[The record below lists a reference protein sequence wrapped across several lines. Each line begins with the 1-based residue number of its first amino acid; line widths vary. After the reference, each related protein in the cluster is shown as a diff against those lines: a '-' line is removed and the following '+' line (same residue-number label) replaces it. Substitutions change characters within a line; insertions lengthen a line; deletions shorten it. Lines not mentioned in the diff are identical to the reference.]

1 MSEFTKN
8 GVTLDFDT
16 LTNNNHHIIK
26 VLGLQKDKAI
36 IDKLGAILKPYVL
49 DSIKTATELP
59 TEACSCRCQDSLK
72 GPFKIN
78 AAIKAL

>member
-1 MSEFTKN
+1 MII
-8 GVTLDFDT
+8 DFDT
-16 LTNNNHHIIK
+16 LITNKHHIIK
-26 VLGLQKDKAI
+26 VLGLKKDKAI
-36 IDKLGAILKPYVL
+36 IDKLAATLQPYVI

-59 TEACSCRCQDSLK
+59 TEVCSSKCHDSLK